1 MSQERRKRTRVHG
14 DFVDEDSII
23 TIESI
28 SEGGGIAYGRGV
40 KAPVEQHAIEFPS
53 EETSEIWVPTFED
66 LDSRITESE
75 LPPDLKAGV
84 RSDLESLQAEV
95 ARGEE
100 GDVQIARQTLKTI
113 SAMVPE
119 LREPLFAWVMDTEQ
133 TSTPIKIVARKLLT

>member
-1 MSQERRKRTRVHG
+1 MSEERGRKPRVHG
-14 DFVDEDSII
+14 DFVGEDSII

-40 KAPVEQHAIEFPS
+40 KAPVEQHAIAFPS
-53 EETSEIWVPTFED
+53 EEPVEIWVPTFED
-66 LDSRITESE
+66 LDSRIIESD
-75 LPPDLKAGV
+75 LPPDLEAGV
-84 RSDLESLQAEV
+84 RSDLGNLQAEV

-100 GDVQIARQTLKTI
+100 GDVQIARQTLKAI
-113 SAMVPE
+113 SAVVPE